1 MNINHY
7 ENMSGID
14 ITNNSNNYY
23 NNISIIRDEYTTTQ
37 VTDFCIGT
45 R

>member
-7 ENMSGID
+7 ENMNTVD

-23 NNISIIRDEYTTTQ
+23 NISIIRDEYTS
-37 VTDFCIGT
+37 IGGVVS
-45 R
+45 